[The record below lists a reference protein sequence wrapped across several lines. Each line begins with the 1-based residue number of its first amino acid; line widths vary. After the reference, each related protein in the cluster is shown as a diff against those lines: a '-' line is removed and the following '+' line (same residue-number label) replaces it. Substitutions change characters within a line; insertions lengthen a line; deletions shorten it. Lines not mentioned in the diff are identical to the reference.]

1 MIKYILWDIDNTLLD
16 FDMAEKASMISGL
29 QRLGIDKISE
39 DSLED
44 YKKINDKYWKKLEK
58 GEITRKE
65 VLLGRFNEFFDQ
77 EGIDYDQDIVEIFN
91 ENFQKD
97 LGINVAFYKN
107 AKNVLEKLKKDYKQ
121 YAITNGTKVA
131 QEAKIKN
138 SGLDK
143 ILDGV
148 FISEDLAVDK
158 PNKEF
163 FDIVLKQVG
172 SKDPRE
178 YIVIG
183 DSLTSDIKGANN
195 AGIKCI
201 WFNPKHKIIK
211 KDVSIDY
218 SIHDLAKV
226 IDILD
231 DLSDW

>member
-1 MIKYILWDIDNTLLD
+1 MIEYILWDIDNTFLD
-16 FDMAEKASMISGL
+16 FDIAEKASMLSGL
-29 QRLGIDKISE
+29 KRLGIDKISE
-39 DSLED
+39 DSLQD
-44 YKKINDKYWKKLEK
+44 YKKINDKYWKRLEK
-58 GEITRKE
+58 GEITRRE
-65 VLLGRFNEFFDQ
+65 VLLGRFKEFFDQ
-77 EGIDYDQDIVEIFN
+77 EGIDYDQDIVESFN
-91 ENFQKD
+91 DNFQKD
-97 LGINVAFYKN
+97 LGINVSFHEN

-138 SGLDK
+138 SGLDN
-143 ILDGV
+143 ILDEV
-148 FISEDLAVDK
+148 FISEDLGVDK

-163 FDIVLKQVG
+163 FDIVLDQVG

-201 WFNPKHKIIK
+201 WFNPKNKINE

-231 DLSDW
+231 DLSD

>member
-58 GEITRKE
+58 CEITRKE
-65 VLLGRFNEFFDQ
+65 VLLGRFEEFFDKKD
-77 EGIDYDQDIVEIFN
+77 IVYDQSTVESFN
-91 ENFQKD
+91 DNFQKD
-97 LGINVAFYKN
+97 LGMNVAFHKN

-121 YAITNGTKVA
+121 YAITNGTKIA

-163 FDIVLKQVG
+163 FDIVLDQVG
-172 SKDPRE
+172 SKTPRE

-201 WFNPKHKIIK
+201 WFNPKHKIND
-211 KDVSIDY
+211 KDIRIDY

-231 DLSDW
+231 DLSD

>member
-29 QRLGIDKISE
+29 KRLGIDKISE

-58 GEITRKE
+58 GEIKRKE
-65 VLLGRFNEFFDQ
+65 VLLGRFEEFFDKKD
-77 EGIDYDQDIVEIFN
+77 IVYDQSTVEIFN
-91 ENFQKD
+91 DNFQKD
-97 LGINVAFYKN
+97 LGINVAFHKN
-107 AKNVLEKLKKDYKQ
+107 AKNILEKLKKNYKQ
-121 YAITNGTKVA
+121 YAITNGTKIA
-131 QEAKIKN
+131 QEAKIEN
-138 SGLDK
+138 SGLDN

-148 FISEDLAVDK
+148 FISEDLGVDK

-163 FDIVLKQVG
+163 FDIVLDQVG

-201 WFNPKHKIIK
+201 WFNPKHKTNE

-218 SIHDLAKV
+218 SIHDLAKA